1 MKRLAIAV
9 IAVCVCC
16 WQLPCYCYHCK
27 FSRLPTDDLR
37 AENNCDIMPSAKSA
51 ASKSPALRARA
62 ATASARGGG
71 GRGGGKAK
79 SVATAKSVKSVQK
92 NLKEIKNNDDDENE
106 NESALPI
113 FIPEPVPGC
122 TTCTQKFGQSE
133 KDLLPE
139 KTVQLKWRIF
149 FVKCFQ
155 QQDTVTKA
163 FQGNLGHLEV
173 SRGLTSI

>member
-92 NLKEIKNNDDDENE
+92 KLKEIKNNDDDEK
-106 NESALPI
+106 ESEALPI

-122 TTCTQKFGQSE
+122 TTCAQNFGQSE

-149 FVKCFQ
+149 FVKPVQ

>member
-37 AENNCDIMPSAKSA
+37 AENNCDIMRSAKSA

-62 ATASARGGG
+62 ATASVSGGG
-71 GRGGGKAK
+71 GRGGGKAR
-79 SVATAKSVKSVQK
+79 SVATVNPVQK
-92 NLKEIKNNDDDENE
+92 DQKEIKNNDDDE

-113 FIPEPVPGC
+113 FIPEPAPGC

-133 KDLLPE
+133 KDLGII
-139 KTVQLKWRIF
+139 TF
-149 FVKCFQ
+149 
-155 QQDTVTKA
+155 
-163 FQGNLGHLEV
+163 
-173 SRGLTSI
+173 